1 MKQNKGWIKIP
12 REIMN
17 HWLWLDPRKLQMW
30 MAMVFLAQFEPKKTV
45 MVDNVEVTLYRGDFF
60 MSLRKLSQRLGCSK
74 NTLLTF
80 LRVLESQGM
89 ISRITMHKITVISI
103 LNFEMYCG
111 SDDVPREGAAEGAA
125 TPSGDTEKEAR
136 RIRYVGHN
144 DRRGKGNGKREEKGS
159 KNDSKTHKK
168 EVEKS
173 PVSGQ
178 SLNPS
183 KEIRNNILPHT
194 THTYAREDVEE
205 KKIGDASQSENRK
218 TATRPENSEDREKRF
233 FEEFM
238 TQQQAWESMALSLQT
253 DVKILKELAGRW
265 FESLRALEQ
274 THTDLKSFKQHF
286 MNWARI
292 ELRNSRAAGPKGY
305 THQTTTKP
313 NSYGTDSSNSIR
325 TAGEDRFR
333 CRRSTDPGDPK
344 TTDYNAPL

>member
-30 MAMVFLAQFEPKKTV
+30 MAMVFLAQFEQKKTV

-89 ISRITMHKITVISI
+89 ISRMTMHKITVISI
-103 LNFEMYCG
+103 LDFDLYCG
-111 SDDVPREGAAEGAA
+111 SDDAASEGNAEGTQTAPDA
-125 TPSGDTEKEAR
+125 EKAAR

-144 DRRGKGNGKREEKGS
+144 DRRGKSNGKREEKGG

-183 KEIRNNILPHT
+183 KEIRNNISSTSTSAPA
-194 THTYAREDVEE
+194 YVREEAG
-205 KKIGDASQSENRK
+205 KKDSAQTEAEYFERLK
-218 TATRPENSEDREKRF
+218 TDRITLE
-233 FEEFM
+233 
-238 TQQQAWESMALSLQT
+238 ALAVSAQ
-253 DVKILKELAGRW
+253 
-265 FESLRALEQ
+265 
-274 THTDLKSFKQHF
+274 TDLKNLSEIAARFFAEQTALDKKHADFNDFKKHF
-286 MNWARI
+286 LSWARI
-292 ELRNSRAAGPKGY
+292 ELRKSSAPSGPKGY
-305 THQTTTKP
+305 TNQTTTTKP
-313 NSYGTDSSNSIR
+313 NSYGTDSCNSIR

>member
-111 SDDVPREGAAEGAA
+111 SDDAPREGAAEGAA
-125 TPSGDTEKEAR
+125 TPSGDTEKAAR

-183 KEIRNNILPHT
+183 KEIKNNISSTST
-194 THTYAREDVEE
+194 TAPAYVREEAG
-205 KKIGDASQSENRK
+205 KKDSAETEAEYFERLK
-218 TATRPENSEDREKRF
+218 TDRITLE
-233 FEEFM
+233 
-238 TQQQAWESMALSLQT
+238 ALAVSAQ
-253 DVKILKELAGRW
+253 
-265 FESLRALEQ
+265 
-274 THTDLKSFKQHF
+274 TDLKNLSEIAARFFAEQTALDKKHADFNDFKKHF
-286 MNWARI
+286 LSWARI
-292 ELRNSRAAGPKGY
+292 ELRKSSAPAGPKGY
-305 THQTTTKP
+305 THQTTTTKP
-313 NSYGTDSSNSIR
+313 NSYGTDSTISIR
-325 TAGEDRFR
+325 TAGEDRLR

-344 TTDYNAPL
+344 TKNYKAAL